1 MVCTMELMMEVS
13 ESVQVRHDKL
23 RNRMASHIIYNDGA
37 TVVNRDGVI
46 GHCRLSQINKLDW
59 LYN

>member
-1 MVCTMELMMEVS
+1 MEVCKS
-13 ESVQVRHDKL
+13 QVEVRHDTSKL
-23 RNRMASHIIYNDGA
+23 RNRMASHIIYYDGA
-37 TVVNRDGVI
+37 TVVNGVI